1 MAGQSRTL
9 KLSIL
14 ADVDDLKKSLNVGSK
29 DVDGFAGKI
38 GDFSK
43 KAGIAFAAAAAAA
56 GAMAIKI
63 GIDAVKSASDLA
75 ETISKVNVLFG
86 ETAKDIEKFADGAAS
101 SLGQT
106 KQQAL
111 DAAATF
117 ATFGKSAGLSGKD
130 LGKFSTD
137 FVKLSSDLA
146 SFNNTSPEQA
156 INAIG
161 SALRGE
167 AEPLRQYGVLLD
179 DASLRQA
186 ALELGIVSTTKNALT
201 PQQKVLAA
209 QALIYK
215 QTSAAQG
222 DFERTSDGLANKTR
236 ILTAQFEN
244 VKTTIGTALLPIILE
259 IATFIS
265 NKVTPIFET
274 LTEALSNKEGGMGG
288 ALQNIGKIFKDVV
301 IPLTE
306 KWVDFLFND
315 LWPTIFKFVAPVFE
329 ALFKGLEK
337 ISDVFTDNKE
347 KLQPLLDLFADLWDF
362 MKAYILP
369 LFSTI
374 LVKAIEDAVD
384 RIVFVVK
391 LIMPVVQAVVAGVR
405 ILINGIID
413 GINLVIGAYNAING
427 LWGGKD
433 ADKIK
438 KLGETGSA
446 STTTGALGN
455 FQLST
460 GSTLSTG
467 NAGGGT
473 GGGAG
478 GGTGGG
484 AGGGA
489 GTGTTTSNTNSIT
502 GTVAKIANTT
512 KKVVDDVAG
521 AFDNFTSGT
530 TSLAGIM
537 AASNQPFAFGTS
549 GVNTNTLAGIMAASN
564 SPTINLT
571 VNGAID
577 PEGTARTI
585 VDTLNNSY
593 YRGTGG
599 ATNLQIA

>member
-14 ADVDDLKKSLNVGSK
+14 ADVDKLKQSLNVGSK

-43 KAGIAFAAAAAAA
+43 KAALAFAAVAAAA

-63 GIDAVKSASDLA
+63 GVDAVKAASDLG

-86 ETAKDIEKFADGAAS
+86 KSAKDIEKFADGAAA

-117 ATFGKSAGLSGKD
+117 ATFGKSAGLSGEN
-130 LGKFSTD
+130 LSKFSID

-167 AEPLRQYGVLLD
+167 AEPLRAYGVLLD

-186 ALELGIVSTTKNALT
+186 ALELGIISTTKNALT

-236 ILTAQFEN
+236 ILTAQLEN
-244 VKTTIGTALLPIILE
+244 AKTTIGEALLPIVLE
-259 IATFIS
+259 LANFFS
-265 NKVTPIFET
+265 EKVIPIVQQVADAFGKKSGGMDGTLTSLADGIKGFVQPIFEGFRS
-274 LTEALSNKEGGMGG
+274 A
-288 ALQNIGKIFKDVV
+288 F
-301 IPLTE
+301 
-306 KWVDFLFND
+306 
-315 LWPTIFKFVAPVFE
+315 
-329 ALFKGLEK
+329 
-337 ISDVFTDNKE
+337 
-347 KLQPLLDLFADLWDF
+347 
-362 MKAYILP
+362 
-369 LFSTI
+369 
-374 LVKAIEDAVD
+374 
-384 RIVFVVK
+384 
-391 LIMPVVQAVVAGVR
+391 
-405 ILINGIID
+405 
-413 GINLVIGAYNAING
+413 
-427 LWGGKD
+427 
-433 ADKIK
+433 DKIK
-438 KLGETGSA
+438 KTVIENKDEFQAFFDVIKAAAPIIGNVIGKAFSVVGDVASVVLNIMANVVGALRGLINTAIDLINVAIRGFNLIKPGADISPISKIGTSSGSSSTGGISVPTA
-446 STTTGALGN
+446 SLPTGFTTGGGS
-455 FQLST
+455 ST
-460 GSTLSTG
+460 SGGATG
-467 NAGGGT
+467 GGLTGGT
-473 GGGAG
+473 GGT
-478 GGTGGG
+478 TGGG
-484 AGGGA
+484 STGGSIGGA
-489 GTGTTTSNTNSIT
+489 VT
-502 GTVAKIANTT
+502 KIAKDT

-521 AFDNFTSGT
+521 AFDDFTSGT
-530 TSLAGIM
+530 TTLAGVM

-549 GVNTNTLAGIMAASN
+549 GVNTNTLAGILAASN
-564 SPTINLT
+564 KPNVT
-571 VNGAID
+571 VNFNGITTD
-577 PEGTARTI
+577 PEGTARVL

-593 YRGTGG
+593 YRGTNG
-599 ATNLQIA
+599 ATNFVTA